1 MKGKKLFLTITAII
15 LVVALGVSAVFIYD
29 AFRPSDK
36 KEPSASVEIPEEKK
50 PEKEKVLTYAEQ
62 VEEIKNA
69 CVSLCLSLGAEA
81 DEK

>member
-36 KEPSASVEIPEEKK
+36 
-50 PEKEKVLTYAEQ
+50 
-62 VEEIKNA
+62 
-69 CVSLCLSLGAEA
+69 
-81 DEK
+81 